1 MKVLLDIKDNKVD
14 FIMELL
20 KNFKFVKAKKLKEY
34 PPYKEEVLNNVRE
47 AVEEMKL
54 IKAGKLKGI
63 PAKDLL
69 NEL

>member
-1 MKVLLDIKDNKVD
+1 MKVLIDIKDNKAH

-20 KNFKFVKAKKLKEY
+20 QNFSFVKTKALT
-34 PPYKEEVLNNVRE
+34 PYKAEVLESIQE

-54 IKAGKLKGI
+54 IKEGKLSGRN
-63 PAKDLL
+63 AEDLF